1 MRPLCMSLPT
11 DARPAELPSVSAAQI
26 SPCFSWKERRTP
38 IQGPHRLPSKRHR
51 HACMSCLVVNG
62 LTSMTTSLFFFSF
75 PFERVHSQVRAR
87 YICTLSETPVTLQ
100 VRSWA
105 KVATSWSADSDMR
118 MCWSGVLEGGGVYTL
133 HDQGEVTAFLSTR
146 VVDVLHQMRQVDAIR
161 SRGRTTSLSRAHL
174 SVVHWFGSTRTDR
187 SMLSTQDL
195 NPWLGASPKVP
206 SQNRTEKETG

>member
-87 YICTLSETPVTLQ
+87 YICTLSEMPVTLQ

-118 MCWSGVLEGGGVYTL
+118 MCWSGVSEGGGCTRCTIRASSLRSCRRTL
-133 HDQGEVTAFLSTR
+133 LTCF
-146 VVDVLHQMRQVDAIR
+146 IR
-161 SRGRTTSLSRAHL
+161 CG
-174 SVVHWFGSTRTDR
+174 R
-187 SMLSTQDL
+187 SM
-195 NPWLGASPKVP
+195 PYAVVAVP
-206 SQNRTEKETG
+206 RA

>member
-1 MRPLCMSLPT
+1 MHVLSCCKRT
-11 DARPAELPSVSAAQI
+11 DVHDDIP
-26 SPCFSWKERRTP
+26 
-38 IQGPHRLPSKRHR
+38 
-51 HACMSCLVVNG
+51 
-62 LTSMTTSLFFFSF
+62 LFFFSF

-87 YICTLSETPVTLQ
+87 YICTLSEMPVTLQ

-174 SVVHWFGSTRTDR
+174 SVVHWFGPTRTDR